1 MNKAALCLLSGILIS
16 SSLAQ
21 ASIINPDFSAGFANW
36 QAEVSLYNPD
46 SGTYST
52 DSGSLPTLYPD
63 SFMLD
68 AGVLTLQTG
77 STADLDEVW
86 SLVLFQDFQLAAL
99 AAGETL
105 QLSLQLDAMLT
116 DGGSDDFYFVQL
128 RDLDSNDIIDLSAG
142 GSFDISAFA
151 ARNLSLEFGLQD
163 MDFVLGDRLQI
174 SALSL
179 NRVAAVPSA
188 GSLSLFAPLLL
199 WLGWQQRRRLAN
211 RRQSA

>member
-1 MNKAALCLLSGILIS
+1 MNKAALCLLGGVLIS

-21 ASIINPDFSAGFANW
+21 ASIINPDFSAGFTNW
-36 QAEVSLYNPD
+36 QAEVSRYNPD
-46 SGTYST
+46 SGAYST
-52 DSGSLPTLYPD
+52 DSGSLAALYPD
-63 SFMLD
+63 SFMLN
-68 AGVLTLQTG
+68 AGVLTLQTAI
-77 STADLDEVW
+77 TADQDEVW
-86 SLVLFQDFQLAAL
+86 SLVLFQEFELAPL

-128 RDLDSNDIIDLSAG
+128 RDLDSNDIIDLSGG

-179 NRVAAVPSA
+179 NRAAAVPSA

>member
-1 MNKAALCLLSGILIS
+1 MNKAALCLLGGILIS

-36 QAEVSLYNPD
+36 QAEVSRYNPD

-52 DSGSLPTLYPD
+52 DSGSLAALYPD
-63 SFMLD
+63 SFLLD
-68 AGVLTLQTG
+68 AGVLTLQTA

-211 RRQSA
+211 RRQRA